1 MSWIRH
7 RLSWLLGLLLL
18 LASLLGA
25 NWIMHG
31 PKNNREPQK
40 KSSEKNINE
49 TVVAIGLVDT
59 EFSTYMLVP
68 GTVGDVLEVFVKDGQ
83 HVSKDTPL
91 LRLDSRLAEL
101 NVKQAK
107 LGVEAAETKLAEAEE
122 GIKKWESLRDAKKA
136 EIEAKR
142 LEKLGREEE
151 LKKAKQLLDGNVANT
166 SSEIKSGNLK
176 IQALEQ
182 AIVAE
187 EKALQAI
194 EHSKPVYQLTL
205 AKQSLQSAKTTLEQ
219 AQIGVEKCI
228 LRAPSSGT
236 VVQARAHVGDK
247 FGPNLSLPAFQF
259 RPDGDI
265 IVRAEIDP
273 EFATQVQMG
282 QKAVIHDSAN
292 SGRVWRGKVTFVAD
306 AFLPRRDTANSIPN
320 IMQPQQENVLE
331 FRVTLDPG
339 QTPVPFIGQKVR
351 VHMSGDR

>member
-7 RLSWLLGLLLL
+7 RLSWIVGLLLL

-40 KSSEKNINE
+40 KSSDKFVNE

-68 GTVGDVLEVFVKDGQ
+68 GAVGDVLEVFVKDGQ

-107 LGVEAAETKLAEAEE
+107 YGVEAAETRLAEAEE
-122 GIKKWESLRDAKKA
+122 GIKKWESLRDAKMA
-136 EIEAKR
+136 EIEARR
-142 LEKLGREEE
+142 LEKLGKEEE
-151 LKKAKQLLDGNVANT
+151 LKKAKQLLDGKVADT
-166 SSEIKSGNLK
+166 SSEIKAGTYK

-187 EKALQAI
+187 EKALKAI
-194 EHSKPVYQLTL
+194 EHDKPDHKLTL
-205 AKQSLQSAKTTLEQ
+205 AKQNLQSAKTTLEQ

-228 LRAPSSGT
+228 LRAPASGT
-236 VVQARAHVGDK
+236 VVQASAHVGDK

-265 IVRAEIDP
+265 IVRADIDP

-282 QKAVIHDSAN
+282 QKATIHDSAN

-306 AFLPRRDTANSIPN
+306 AFLPRRESGGRIPN
-320 IMQPQQENVLE
+320 PLQPQQENVLE
-331 FRVTLDPG
+331 FRVTLDAG
-339 QTPVPFIGQKVR
+339 QTPAPFIGQKVR
-351 VHMSGDR
+351 VHLSNDR